1 MIKILHIRF
10 NGHMNTAN
18 EFKTHFTTIEYNSR
32 LV

>member
-1 MIKILHIRF
+1 MIKILHNRF

-18 EFKTHFTTIEYNSR
+18 EFKTNFTTIEYNSR